1 MGRTLGYSIETPET
15 FKKYMQDWAIKHNTT
30 LSNISAELGYSA
42 RFLYNTFQLRRISRA
57 AVRALAQYMGVS
69 VDDILSHMQAPKVE
83 ETPAPVEE
91 PVAEQTVEDLAR
103 VAQAVKDLT
112 DAVDLLNEINKQ
124 QLQSL
129 QQLAQMFART
139 WCK

>member
-1 MGRTLGYSIETPET
+1 MSRTLTYSIETLET
-15 FKKYMQDWAIKHNTT
+15 FKKYTQDWAIAHNTT
-30 LSNISAELGYSA
+30 LPNMSADLGYSA
-42 RFLYNTFQLRRISRA
+42 RFLYNTFQTRRISRA

-69 VDDILSHMQAPKVE
+69 VDDILSHMKAPKVE
-83 ETPAPVEE
+83 ETPVEE

-129 QQLAQMFART
+129 RQLAQMFART